1 MTLERL
7 LQKAVQVKREEI
19 ALVLWSFAYF
29 FCLLAAYYM
38 IRPVRDE
45 MAVQYG
51 AERLQH
57 LFTATFLTMIALI
70 PAFGWLASRLPV
82 NRLLPAVYLV
92 FAALLAGFYS
102 VLAGGAPRVAVAPYF
117 FVFVSVFN
125 LFVVSVFWS
134 FMADLYSTE
143 AARRLFGFISAGGS
157 LGAIAGP
164 LAANVLVRHVG
175 VDSLLLASAITL
187 LVTLVCIGALLRRSG
202 ARRFLKAAPEAG
214 AERPS
219 LWIGVVRIARS
230 PYLAAICLFVVCYTV
245 LGTLLYFQQVSIV
258 RDAFPDA
265 ATRTRL
271 FATVDLA
278 VNALTLATQ
287 FFLTGRLLSRL
298 GATAML
304 VALPVVSV
312 IGFAALGAYNV
323 LPVLV
328 AVGVLRRVGEF
339 AISKPTR
346 ETLFTVVPHEDK
358 YQAKN
363 VIDTVIHRGG
373 DAASSWFAAGL
384 KAAGLSLAGMAWAGV
399 PIALLWL
406 ATALYLGR
414 AHERLRAARGA
425 GAAPAGAPA

>member
-1 MTLERL
+1 MERL
-7 LQKAVQVKREEI
+7 LQRVAQVKREEI
-19 ALVLWSFAYF
+19 PLVLWSFAYF

-51 AERLQH
+51 PERLQH
-57 LFTATFLTMIALI
+57 LFTATFVTMIALI
-70 PAFGWLASRLPV
+70 PLFGWLASRLPV
-82 NRLLPAVYLV
+82 NRLLPVVYV
-92 FAALLAGFYS
+92 TFAAILAVFFA
-102 VLAGGAPRVAVAPYF
+102 VLAGGAERVAVAPFF

-143 AARRLFGFISAGGS
+143 ASRRLFGFISAGGS

-164 LAANVLVRHVG
+164 IGANVLVRYVG
-175 VDSLLLASAITL
+175 VDSLLLASAGTL
-187 LVTLVCIGALLRRSG
+187 LVTLVCIGALLRVSG
-202 ARRFLKAAPEAG
+202 SKRLLRGSAEPGAAPA
-214 AERPS
+214 S
-219 LWIGVVRIARS
+219 LWIGVRRIARS

-245 LGTLLYFQQVSIV
+245 LGTLLYFQQVSLV
-258 RDAFPDA
+258 KQAVPDT
-265 ATRTRL
+265 ATRTQL

-278 VNALTLATQ
+278 VNALTLLTQ

-312 IGFAALGAYNV
+312 AGFLALGAFNL

-346 ETLFTVVPHEDK
+346 ETLFTVVPQEDK

-384 KAAGLSLAGMAWAGV
+384 QSAGLSLAGMAFAGV
-399 PIALLWL
+399 PIAAVWL
-406 ATALYLGR
+406 ATALFLGR
-414 AHERLRAARGA
+414 KHERLRAAQA
-425 GAAPAGAPA
+425 ASASASAAPA